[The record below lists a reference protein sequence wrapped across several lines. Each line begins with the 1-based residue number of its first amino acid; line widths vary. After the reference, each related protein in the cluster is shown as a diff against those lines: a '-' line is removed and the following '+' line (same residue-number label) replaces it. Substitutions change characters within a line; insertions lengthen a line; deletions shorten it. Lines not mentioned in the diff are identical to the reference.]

1 MASSWGPC
9 RKHRTMS
16 SLELRVPPPVLALCL
31 TLLMWFTSSLVPPL
45 AVPFGVRVGVALALV
60 LIGQSI
66 SVSGIVSFRRAKT
79 TINPIKLSAASSLVS
94 SGVYRFTRN
103 PMYLGLLVTLIG
115 WAVFLSNPLALLAAP
130 LFVLYINRFQINP
143 EERVLSSLFGAE
155 YASYKSRVRRW
166 L

>member
-1 MASSWGPC
+1 
-9 RKHRTMS
+9 
-16 SLELRVPPPVLALCL
+16 
-31 TLLMWFTSSLVPPL
+31 MWFTPSRVPPL
-45 AVPFGVRVGVALALV
+45 AVPCGVRVGVALAFV

-66 SVSGIVSFRRAKT
+66 SVSGIMSFRRAKT

-94 SGVYRFTRN
+94 GGVYRFTRN

-115 WAVFLSNPLALLAAP
+115 WAVLLSNPLALLAAP
-130 LFVLYINRFQINP
+130 LFVLYINRFQITP

-155 YASYKSRVRRW
+155 YAAYKERVRRW